1 MRTISLRPAP
11 MVRVIYSDPTVA
23 IGEIGRFFVGVWR
36 GEVTRQL
43 FEKQR
48 WGLTEVVQ
56 RHPRGVG
63 FLCVIEPSSKP
74 PESEFRR
81 ASVVMI
87 EEHGERLRCV
97 GLVIEGSGFAA
108 ALIRTAISSMLLV
121 HRKRSPLAD
130 FANVTSAVDWMSQYV
145 PVDAGTDLVALVE
158 ELRATMSASGIR
170 VR

>member
-1 MRTISLRPAP
+1 
-11 MVRVIYSDPTVA
+11 MVRVIYSDASLAV
-23 IGEIGRFFVGVWR
+23 GEIGRFFVAVWR
-36 GEVTRQL
+36 GDVTRQR

-56 RHPRGVG
+56 RHPRGIG

-74 PESEFRR
+74 PDSELRR
-81 ASVVMI
+81 ASVEMV
-87 EEHGERLRCV
+87 EEHGDRLRCV
-97 GLVIEGSGFAA
+97 GLVIEGTGFAT
-108 ALIRTAISSMLLV
+108 ALVRAGISSMLLL

-130 FANVTSAVDWMSQYV
+130 FASVTSAVGWMSQYV

-158 ELRATMSASGIR
+158 ELRAAMGGSAIR